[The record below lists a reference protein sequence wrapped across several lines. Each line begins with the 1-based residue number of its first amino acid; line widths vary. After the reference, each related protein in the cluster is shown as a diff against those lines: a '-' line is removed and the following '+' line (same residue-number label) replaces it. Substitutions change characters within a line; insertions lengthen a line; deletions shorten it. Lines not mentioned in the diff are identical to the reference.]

1 MATSATEQPHAAMH
15 STLAVQPEVY
25 ANMLATPAAAMKWEI
40 HVEFN
45 NGMWWAMPHELSDP
59 IVRAWT
65 AGYWL
70 VSYVWDWG
78 GTRTGSYQPNGVA
91 TPYNRYTIDF
101 GVMQQRNSDNGRT
114 RNIKV
119 VSVLR

>member
-59 IVRAWT
+59 ILRAWT
-65 AGYWL
+65 AGYQL

-101 GVMQQRNSDNGRT
+101 GVMQQSNIDNGRT
-114 RNIKV
+114 RKIKV
-119 VSVLR
+119 VCVLR

>member
-25 ANMLATPAAAMKWEI
+25 ANMLATPAAAMKWET
-40 HVEFN
+40 HVELN

-59 IVRAWT
+59 ILRAWT
-65 AGYWL
+65 AGYQL

-91 TPYNRYTIDF
+91 TPYNRYTINF
-101 GVMQQRNSDNGRT
+101 GVMQQSNIDNGRA
-114 RNIKV
+114 RKIKV
-119 VSVLR
+119 VCVLR